1 VDLAA
6 YGVTDYPDL
15 YVRCPHCGRVAQPS
29 SMDYALTGGPGS
41 EMNQARPVEVRCQS
55 CHRLFDARGQ
65 WVAANTEITCSRC
78 GERSP
83 AAGEAVRAR
92 CFGCGLFNFGPAA
105 ATAADRQ
112 RLDAV
117 ERFEQRQM
125 LHRAMPWRFPDPT
138 EQLDTAG
145 ERED

>member
-6 YGVTDYPDL
+6 HGVSDLTDL
-15 YVRCPHCGRVAQPS
+15 YVRCPHCGRVAQS
-29 SMDYALTGGPGS
+29 TSMDYALTGGPGS
-41 EMNQARPVEVRCQS
+41 ELDETRPVEVRCQI
-55 CHRLFDARGQ
+55 CHQPFDGRRR
-65 WVAANTEITCSRC
+65 WVAADAEMTCSRC

-112 RLDAV
+112 RLAAV
-117 ERFEQRQM
+117 EAYEQRRM
-125 LHRAMPWRFPDPT
+125 LHRAMPWRLPDPA
-138 EQLDTAG
+138 EQLDTAQ
-145 ERED
+145 ED